1 VFVELD
7 ADRAGA
13 PDELAVAFHAE
24 ESLADIWLFDLPDF
38 TSEGARR
45 EGDVSLSLLPWF
57 DRLVVL
63 VDHERWFD
71 RQAISQLRGESV
83 RYAQQ
88 RFVLFNRTCEG
99 ELSESDCRALQEQAG
114 RVEAVGTDVL
124 EFRRGRGLIQ
134 FPPGTL
140 DPVRAF
146 LAGPPPSRRPAL
158 MRRLADAAGVV
169 LNQNAERAARL
180 RDLCSAVERTVERT
194 VPDARSCLLGLMVAA
209 ERRQVA
215 PVARILRLR
224 DTRAWL
230 NEQAGKLV
238 AAVERVPVLG
248 AAFSGIGNGPGHTV
262 SQKTN
267 RTELAL
273 AYAESVLR
281 RQVHETNRTVQGC
294 AFWDEIR
301 RWVKLDPVSL
311 RFEWDPG
318 MRDEIER
325 LAVEFDKAVAAWLA
339 RVETE
344 CRGLSPHVRGAVGVG
359 GLALA
364 IALIAAPGPVA
375 ALTFVTAKTAIG
387 AALAEMLTAAG
398 AGALL
403 AKPVVR
409 ALAVVQ
415 ENLAGTP
422 EHKAVTLTATRMRD
436 LLRAHAERMHEAVVA
451 EARALVLDEDHG
463 LHKALQHVQRLAEQ
477 SR

>member
-1 VFVELD
+1 
-7 ADRAGA
+7 
-13 PDELAVAFHAE
+13 
-24 ESLADIWLFDLPDF
+24 
-38 TSEGARR
+38 
-45 EGDVSLSLLPWF
+45 
-57 DRLVVL
+57 
-63 VDHERWFD
+63 
-71 RQAISQLRGESV
+71 
-83 RYAQQ
+83 
-88 RFVLFNRTCEG
+88 
-99 ELSESDCRALQEQAG
+99 
-114 RVEAVGTDVL
+114 
-124 EFRRGRGLIQ
+124 
-134 FPPGTL
+134 
-140 DPVRAF
+140 
-146 LAGPPPSRRPAL
+146 
-158 MRRLADAAGVV
+158 
-169 LNQNAERAARL
+169 
-180 RDLCSAVERTVERT
+180 
-194 VPDARSCLLGLMVAA
+194 
-209 ERRQVA
+209 
-215 PVARILRLR
+215 
-224 DTRAWL
+224 
-230 NEQAGKLV
+230 
-238 AAVERVPVLG
+238 
-248 AAFSGIGNGPGHTV
+248 
-262 SQKTN
+262 
-267 RTELAL
+267 
-273 AYAESVLR
+273 
-281 RQVHETNRTVQGC
+281 
-294 AFWDEIR
+294 
-301 RWVKLDPVSL
+301 
-311 RFEWDPG
+311 